1 MTEILILDTAPA
13 DIETF
18 VVGWLMPMYRTS
30 IVRRAGDPYP
40 FLLVQQLASKE
51 NLEESSADSVV
62 QVDIMC
68 EESLG
73 EDTARDVKDRVHAR
87 MLQLGRYLEVD
98 GTIDWMKVFESP
110 RRMQYGNEQI
120 IRYVA
125 RYQFGQTYD

>member
-1 MTEILILDTAPA
+1 MTVEILDTAPA

-30 IVRRAGDPYP
+30 VSRRAGDPYP
-40 FLLVQQLASKE
+40 FLLIQQLASRE
-51 NLEESSADSVV
+51 SLDESSADSVV

-68 EESLG
+68 ELSLG
-73 EDTARDVKDRVHAR
+73 EDAARDVKDRVHAR
-87 MLQLGRYLEVD
+87 MLQLGRYLETD
-98 GTIDWMKVFESP
+98 GTIDWMKVNESP

>member
-1 MTEILILDTAPA
+1 MTVEILDTAPA
-13 DIETF
+13 DIETL

-30 IVRRAGDPYP
+30 VSRRAGDPYP
-40 FLLVQQLASKE
+40 SLLVQQLASKE
-51 NLEESSADSVV
+51 NLDESSADSVV

-68 EESLG
+68 EKSLG
-73 EDTARDVKDRVHAR
+73 EDAARDVKDRVHAR

-98 GTIDWMKVFESP
+98 GTIDWMNVFESP
-110 RRMQYGNEQI
+110 RRMRHENEQI

>member
-1 MTEILILDTAPA
+1 MTEILDTAPA

-30 IVRRAGDPYP
+30 VSRRAGDPYP
-40 FLLVQQLASKE
+40 FLLITQVASSE
-51 NLEESSADSVV
+51 ILDESSADQVV
-62 QVDIMC
+62 QVDILC
-68 EESLG
+68 ERNLG
-73 EDTARDVKDRVHAR
+73 EDAARDVKDRVHAR

-98 GTIDWMKVFESP
+98 GTIDWMRVFESP
-110 RRMQYGNEQI
+110 RRLQFGNEEI

>member
-13 DIETF
+13 DIETL

-30 IVRRAGDPYP
+30 ISRRAGDPYP
-40 FLLVQQLASKE
+40 FLLIQQVASKE
-51 NLEESSADSVV
+51 NLEESSADSMV
-62 QVDIMC
+62 QVDILC
-68 EESLG
+68 ERSLG
-73 EDTARDVKDRVHAR
+73 EDIARDVKDRVHAR

-98 GTIDWMKVFESP
+98 GTIDWMKVHESP
-110 RRMQYGNEQI
+110 RRMQSDNEQI

>member
-1 MTEILILDTAPA
+1 MTEILDIAPA

-30 IVRRAGDPYP
+30 ISRRAGDPYP
-40 FLLVQQLASKE
+40 FLLIQQVGSKE
-51 NLEESSADSVV
+51 NLEESSADPLV
-62 QVDIMC
+62 QVDILC
-68 EESLG
+68 EQSLG
-73 EDTARDVKDRVHAR
+73 EDAARDVKDRVHAR
-87 MLQLGRYLEVD
+87 MLQLGRYLEAD

-110 RRMQYGNEQI
+110 RRMQYENEQI

>member
-1 MTEILILDTAPA
+1 MTEILDTAPA

-18 VVGWLMPMYRTS
+18 VVGWLMSMYRTS
-30 IVRRAGDPYP
+30 VSRRAGDPYP
-40 FLLVQQLASKE
+40 FLLIQQVVSKE

-62 QVDIMC
+62 QVDILC
-68 EESLG
+68 ERSLG
-73 EDTARDVKDRVHAR
+73 EDAARDVKDRVHAR

-110 RRMQYGNEQI
+110 RRMEYGNEQI

>member
-1 MTEILILDTAPA
+1 MTEILDTAPA

-30 IVRRAGDPYP
+30 ISRRAGDPYP
-40 FLLVQQLASKE
+40 FLLVQQVGSKE
-51 NLEESSADSVV
+51 VLDESSADPLV
-62 QVDIMC
+62 QIDIMC
-68 EESLG
+68 ERNLG
-73 EDTARDVKDRVHAR
+73 EDVARDVKDRVHAR

-98 GTIDWMKVFESP
+98 GTIDWMKVHESP
-110 RRMQYGNEQI
+110 RRMQHENDQI

>member
-13 DIETF
+13 DIETL

-30 IVRRAGDPYP
+30 VSRRAGDPYP
-40 FLLVQQLASKE
+40 FLLIRQVASKE
-51 NLEESSADSVV
+51 NLEESSADSMV
-62 QVDIMC
+62 QVDILC
-68 EESLG
+68 EQNLG
-73 EDTARDVKDRVHAR
+73 EDAARDVKDRVHAR

-98 GTIDWMKVFESP
+98 GTIDWMKVHESP
-110 RRMQYGNEQI
+110 RRMEHGNEQI

>member
-1 MTEILILDTAPA
+1 MTVEILDTAPA

-30 IVRRAGDPYP
+30 VSRRAGDPYP
-40 FLLVQQLASKE
+40 FLLIQQLGSRE
-51 NLEESSADSVV
+51 NLDESSADPVV
-62 QVDIMC
+62 QVDILC
-68 EESLG
+68 EKSVG
-73 EDTARDVKDRVHAR
+73 EDAARDVKDRVHAR
-87 MLQLGRYLEVD
+87 MLELGRYLETD

-110 RRMQYGNEQI
+110 RRMLSANEQI

>member
-1 MTEILILDTAPA
+1 MTAEILDAAPA

-18 VVGWLMPMYRTS
+18 VVGWLKSMYRTS
-30 IVRRAGDPYP
+30 VSRRAGDPYP
-40 FLLVQQLASKE
+40 FLLVRQVVSKE
-51 NLEESSADSVV
+51 NIDESTADPLV

-68 EESLG
+68 EQSLG
-73 EDTARDVKDRVHAR
+73 EDAARDVKDRVHAR
-87 MLQLGRYLEVD
+87 MLQLGRYLEAD

-110 RRMQYGNEQI
+110 RRMPRENEQI

>member
-1 MTEILILDTAPA
+1 MTEILDTAPA

-30 IVRRAGDPYP
+30 IARRAGDPYP
-40 FLLVQQLASKE
+40 FLLVQQVGGKE
-51 NLEESSADSVV
+51 VIEESTADPLV

-68 EESLG
+68 EQSLG
-73 EDTARDVKDRVHAR
+73 EDAARDVKDRVHAR
-87 MLQLGRYLEVD
+87 MLLLGRYLEAD
-98 GTIDWMKVFESP
+98 GTIDWMNVFESP
-110 RRMQYGNEQI
+110 RRMPRENEQI

>member
-1 MTEILILDTAPA
+1 MTVEILDTAPA

-30 IVRRAGDPYP
+30 VSRRAGDPYP
-40 FLLVQQLASKE
+40 FLLVQQVAGVE
-51 NLEESSADSVV
+51 VLEESSANPLV
-62 QVDIMC
+62 QIDIMC
-68 EESLG
+68 EKNLG
-73 EDTARDVKDRVHAR
+73 EDAARDVKDRVHAR

-98 GTIDWMKVFESP
+98 GTIDWMEVRESP
-110 RRMQYGNEQI
+110 RRMQHGNDQI